1 MDNEKAGGWL
11 WYSAGHWSEA
21 ACDCDVIMEEGAAAA
36 ALQAAGSPTFV
47 VFFLPFIETFIRPNI
62 KRKQDRRVEQKHQ
75 IFVDIHYLLSTLSG
89 YPPWPH

>member
-1 MDNEKAGGWL
+1 MDTEKAGGWL

-36 ALQAAGSPTFV
+36 AAAALQAAGSPTFV

-62 KRKQDRRVEQKHQ
+62 KESRTAEWNKNTRS
-75 IFVDIHYLLSTLSG
+75 L
-89 YPPWPH
+89 

>member
-36 ALQAAGSPTFV
+36 AGSTTFV

-62 KRKQDRRVEQKHQ
+62 KESRTAEWNKNTRS
-75 IFVDIHYLLSTLSG
+75 L
-89 YPPWPH
+89 